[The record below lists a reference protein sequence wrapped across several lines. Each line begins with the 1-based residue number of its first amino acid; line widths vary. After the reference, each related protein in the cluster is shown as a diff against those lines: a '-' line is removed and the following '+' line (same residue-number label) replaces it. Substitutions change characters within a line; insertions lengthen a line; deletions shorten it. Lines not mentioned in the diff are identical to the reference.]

1 MITRPTKQQLIK
13 ALIAASRAH
22 HEFQTNYMDGVRH
35 EQWAWWYSAYILGRL
50 TEFTTPTLLTKWL
63 EEVTDVK
70 SWFTKAA
77 EYILLRIKDGNESD

>member
-1 MITRPTKQQLIK
+1 MITKPTKQQLIK

-50 TEFTTPTLLTKWL
+50 GEFTSPTQLTQWL
-63 EEVTDVK
+63 SEVVDEK
-70 SWFTKAA
+70 SWFKTAS
-77 EYILLRIKDGNESD
+77 EYVSSKLSENNGSY